1 VISPD
6 MSSQRE
12 HSLDKFLD
20 ETRNLKERM
29 RQALPSYTA
38 LLKEVSSLP
47 QEFERRFWASRVEAL
62 VETVQRDYE
71 SFQAEARKV
80 DFLGK
85 FMTVGIDVVLKAG
98 GMQPIAPPSSLEL
111 GITIS
116 SSGEIRPDWLDNPD
130 REPGAIFLTYEQFMA
145 TIQKLKEKLLNG
157 AIEPTGEGDIPR
169 LVYSLA
175 LKSAETPPQS

>member
-12 HSLDKFLD
+12 HSLDSFLN
-20 ETRNLKERM
+20 ETRELKERI

-38 LLKEVSSLP
+38 SLKELSSLP

-80 DFLGK
+80 AFLGK
-85 FMTVGIDVVLKAG
+85 FMTMGIDVVLKAG
-98 GMQPIAPPSSLEL
+98 GMQPIAPPPAPQL

-116 SSGEIRPDWLDNPD
+116 SSGKIRPDWLDNPD
-130 REPGAIFLTYEQFMA
+130 RETAAIFLTYEQFMA

-157 AIEPTGEGDIPR
+157 AIEPTGEGEIPR
-169 LVYSLA
+169 LIYRLA
-175 LKSAETPPQS
+175 LKSAKTPPQS